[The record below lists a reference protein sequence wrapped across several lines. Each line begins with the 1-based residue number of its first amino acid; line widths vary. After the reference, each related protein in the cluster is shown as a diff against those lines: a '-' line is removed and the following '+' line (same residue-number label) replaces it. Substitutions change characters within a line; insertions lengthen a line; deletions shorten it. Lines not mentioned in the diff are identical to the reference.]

1 MKNTQNIKQNISYNN
16 KAVKLE
22 YNKIQKVSNFFRGEN
37 TNNSKQP
44 KKLSYDTKEIFYT
57 SRIKESEIEPKL
69 LLEKLPPAFRF
80 KNTQNSNDSKTT
92 TQTKNSSKEPKNN
105 YNKLSINDSNETS
118 PECKNDMNIYKSK
131 KKSEERKIINNFF
144 IEEEINIQKH
154 FQNKNNQINNNK
166 NNKDVIPLKIVTK
179 SNNDFLRVQKSSTDY
194 NKNILIYNNI
204 NNNNHLKTDMS
215 EYENLRPKN
224 NLIDLG
230 YNPKLYKNNSIKN
243 TTFNISAGEKFRGS
257 DKIKQNTFNLN
268 NKKIKNIY
276 NEVLNTSDLYRK
288 NFRKGSDS
296 EVYPTKL
303 NYIEKNVMKKDERSG
318 SYMNMVNY
326 QDFLKIDPY
335 YSPNVTNTNINTIT
349 NNNLSNEG
357 KTIKESEGMGLSA
370 KPFLHPIIPNRKN
383 SQNSQEK
390 EKMRVSEYIDKN
402 IQSINKMPKIS
413 IKTENL
419 LNEIKLDIN
428 TNKKNLIQ
436 NININK
442 NKRIYLE
449 NINEGITFK
458 YHNGF
463 KYYFNLTYG
472 NIFFLKEVQYHLAK
486 GMSTSINAWNKIYIE
501 NHNYLNIITRLL
513 NTPENHYTFIIEY
526 PKGGENLYDIVNS
539 IGLNDQKLIYHIISE
554 IYKNILILKH
564 EENEIIKDNQNIQF
578 CLCDLFL
585 TINEELKIMPPVIR
599 KIPIN
604 ASKVFNNNI
613 KNKKDSYICSNICVC
628 ICKKNLEVLIK
639 LLDVPKIN
647 ISFFSL
653 GLSILQLITQN
664 FLFQLKSYNLLIK
677 QKNNFKCCLIHSLL
691 NIEDES
697 CNKKKD
703 LLLINFLSQ
712 YDNKLVN
719 FIHQCTRLEEIKN
732 YPNSDFIDIYYMME
746 KKLDL
751 SMEEILS
758 IINYND
764 NNYISLDNF
773 LKNFKLLFNEMK
785 LNKDDFKT
793 LLHENKVIHVIKRS
807 FNIDKKELKNK
818 IYKIMDNEDND
829 DEQYAQDDFY
839 QNDIYANSGRCFF
852 NGSSSLKVLDNNNN
866 NNKIKTIINDK
877 DNDNKRNCFHY
888 NKNLVIFKNYH
899 SNEKNS

>member
-1 MKNTQNIKQNISYNN
+1 MKNTQNLNQNILSNN

-22 YNKIQKVSNFFRGEN
+22 YNKILKVSNFFRGEN
-37 TNNSKQP
+37 TNNNKQP

-69 LLEKLPPAFRF
+69 LLEKLPPAFHF

-92 TQTKNSSKEPKNN
+92 TQTKNSSKEHKNN

-118 PECKNDMNIYKSK
+118 PDCKNDMNIYKLK
-131 KKSEERKIINNFF
+131 KNSEESKIINNFF
-144 IEEEINIQKH
+144 IEEEINIQKYL
-154 FQNKNNQINNNK
+154 QNKKSYTNNNK
-166 NNKDVIPLKIVTK
+166 NNNDIIPLKIVTK
-179 SNNDFLRVQKSSTDY
+179 TNNDFFGVQKSSTDY
-194 NKNILIYNNI
+194 NKNILICNNI
-204 NNNNHLKTDMS
+204 NNNNHLKTDLS

-230 YNPKLYKNNSIKN
+230 YNPKLYKNNLNKN
-243 TTFNISAGEKFRGS
+243 TTFNISKGEKFRSS
-257 DKIKQNTFNLN
+257 DRIKQNTFNSN

-276 NEVLNTSDLYRK
+276 NEVLNNSDLYRN

-303 NYIEKNVMKKDERSG
+303 NYIEKKIMKKDERSG

-326 QDFLKIDPY
+326 QDFLKVDPY

-349 NNNLSNEG
+349 NNNLTNEA
-357 KTIKESEGMGLSA
+357 KTIKESEGLRLSA

-383 SQNSQEK
+383 SQNSK
-390 EKMRVSEYIDKN
+390 EKMRVSKYIDKN
-402 IQSINKMPKIS
+402 IQNIKTINKMPKMS
-413 IKTENL
+413 IITENI
-419 LNEIKLDIN
+419 LNGIKLDIN
-428 TNKKNLIQ
+428 INKKNIIQ
-436 NININK
+436 NINNSR

-449 NINEGITFK
+449 NINEGITYK
-458 YHNGF
+458 YNNGF

-486 GMSTSINAWNKIYIE
+486 GMSTSINAWNKIYNE

-564 EENEIIKDNQNIQF
+564 DENEIIKDNQNIPF

-604 ASKVFNNNI
+604 ASKIFNNN
-613 KNKKDSYICSNICVC
+613 KNKKDNYICCNICE
-628 ICKKNLEVLIK
+628 CKKNLENLIK
-639 LLDVPKIN
+639 LLNIQKTN

-653 GLSILQLITQN
+653 GLSILQIITQN
-664 FLFQLKSYNLLIK
+664 FLFKLKSYNIIIK
-677 QKNNFKCCLIHSLL
+677 QKHKFKCCLVHSLL
-691 NIEDES
+691 NIEDEC
-697 CNKKKD
+697 CNKIND

-712 YDNKLVN
+712 YDNKLIN
-719 FIHQCTRLEEIKN
+719 FIHQCTRFEEIKN
-732 YPNSDFIDIYYMME
+732 YPNSDFIDCYYMME
-746 KKLDL
+746 KTLDL

-758 IINYND
+758 IITYND

-785 LNKDDFKT
+785 FNKDDFKS
-793 LLHENKVIHVIKRS
+793 LLHENKVIHAIKRS

-829 DEQYAQDDFY
+829 ELYERDDFY

-852 NGSSSLKVLDNNNN
+852 NGSSLKVIDNNNNNN
-866 NNKIKTIINDK
+866 NNKIKTIIND
-877 DNDNKRNCFHY
+877 NDNKRNGFHY
-888 NKNLVIFKNYH
+888 NKNLVIFKNYK

>member
-1 MKNTQNIKQNISYNN
+1 MKNTQNLNQNILSNN

-22 YNKIQKVSNFFRGEN
+22 YNKILKVSNFFRGEN
-37 TNNSKQP
+37 TNNNKQP

-69 LLEKLPPAFRF
+69 LLEKLPPAFHF

-92 TQTKNSSKEPKNN
+92 TQTKNSSKEHKNN

-118 PECKNDMNIYKSK
+118 PDCKNDMNIYKLK
-131 KKSEERKIINNFF
+131 KNSEESKIINNFF
-144 IEEEINIQKH
+144 IEEEINIQKYL
-154 FQNKNNQINNNK
+154 QNKKSYTNNNK
-166 NNKDVIPLKIVTK
+166 NNNDIIPLKIVTK
-179 SNNDFLRVQKSSTDY
+179 TNNDFFGVQKSSTDY
-194 NKNILIYNNI
+194 NKNILICNNI
-204 NNNNHLKTDMS
+204 NNNNHLKTDLS

-230 YNPKLYKNNSIKN
+230 YNPKLYKNNLNKN
-243 TTFNISAGEKFRGS
+243 TTFNISKGEKFKSS
-257 DKIKQNTFNLN
+257 DRIKQNTFNSN

-276 NEVLNTSDLYRK
+276 NEVLNNSDLYRN

-303 NYIEKNVMKKDERSG
+303 NYIEKKIMKKDEPSG

-326 QDFLKIDPY
+326 QDFPKVDPY
-335 YSPNVTNTNINTIT
+335 YSPNVTNININTIR
-349 NNNLSNEG
+349 NNNLTNEA
-357 KTIKESEGMGLSA
+357 KTIKESEGLRLSA

-383 SQNSQEK
+383 SQNSK
-390 EKMRVSEYIDKN
+390 EKMRVSKYIDKN
-402 IQSINKMPKIS
+402 IQNIKTINKMPKMS
-413 IKTENL
+413 IITENI
-419 LNEIKLDIN
+419 LNGIKLDIN
-428 TNKKNLIQ
+428 INKKNIIQ
-436 NININK
+436 NINNSR

-449 NINEGITFK
+449 NINEGITYK
-458 YHNGF
+458 YNNGF

-486 GMSTSINAWNKIYIE
+486 GMSTSINAWNKIYNE

-604 ASKVFNNNI
+604 ASKIFNNN
-613 KNKKDSYICSNICVC
+613 KNKKDNYICCNICE
-628 ICKKNLEVLIK
+628 CKKNLENLIE
-639 LLDVPKIN
+639 LLNIQKTN

-653 GLSILQLITQN
+653 GLSILQIITQN
-664 FLFQLKSYNLLIK
+664 FLFKLKSYNIIIK
-677 QKNNFKCCLIHSLL
+677 QKHKFKCCLVHSLL
-691 NIEDES
+691 NIEDEC
-697 CNKKKD
+697 CNKIND

-712 YDNKLVN
+712 YDNKLIN
-719 FIHQCTRLEEIKN
+719 FIHQCTRFEEIKN
-732 YPNSDFIDIYYMME
+732 YPNSDFIDCYYMME
-746 KKLDL
+746 KTLDL

-758 IINYND
+758 IITYND

-785 LNKDDFKT
+785 LNKDDFKS

-829 DEQYAQDDFY
+829 ELYERDDFY

-852 NGSSSLKVLDNNNN
+852 NGSSLKVIDNNNNNN
-866 NNKIKTIINDK
+866 NNKIKTIIND
-877 DNDNKRNCFHY
+877 NDNKRNGFHY
-888 NKNLVIFKNYH
+888 NKNLVIFKNYK